1 MLRPETR
8 NRARALQLLYAW
20 DVRGHPPIR
29 GVAAEVLHQHAHWRF
44 AVEGAEPLASAV
56 VANVVALDACIAESV
71 DNWRPERVGV
81 IERNIIRIGLHE
93 LNTGSVP
100 PRVVISEAVQL
111 AHWFAGP
118 KAPRFVNGV
127 LDGLAR
133 RAGLL

>member
-1 MLRPETR
+1 MLH
-8 NRARALQLLYAW
+8 L
-20 DVRGHPPIR
+20 
-29 GVAAEVLHQHAHWRF
+29 HAHWRS
-44 AVEGAEPLASAV
+44 AVERAEPLASAV
-56 VANVVALDACIAESV
+56 VANVGTLDACITESV
-71 DNWRPERVGV
+71 DHWRAERVGV

-100 PRVVISEAVQL
+100 PKVVISEAVQL

-133 RAGLL
+133 RAGRL

>member
-1 MLRPETR
+1 
-8 NRARALQLLYAW
+8 
-20 DVRGHPPIR
+20 
-29 GVAAEVLHQHAHWRF
+29 
-44 AVEGAEPLASAV
+44 

-71 DNWRPERVGV
+71 DHWRPERVGV

-93 LNTGSVP
+93 LNAGSVP

-133 RAGLL
+133 RAGRL

>member
-1 MLRPETR
+1 
-8 NRARALQLLYAW
+8 LLYAW
-20 DVRGHPPIR
+20 DVRGRPPIHR
-29 GVAAEVLHQHAHWRF
+29 IVAAMLLQHAHWRH
-44 AVEGAEPLASAV
+44 AVEQAEHLASAV
-56 VANVVALDACIAESV
+56 AADVGMLDASIAESV

-93 LNTGSVP
+93 LITGSVP
-100 PRVVISEAVQL
+100 PRVAISEAVQL